1 MRKNIRRSLIVAAAA
16 SGIWTL
22 GTAAA
27 SAAELPVSADSVT
40 GTVEKAD
47 KGGLTGTVEETTQ
60 TVRETT
66 EGVTG
71 GITGKL
77 PSKGIPENGLP
88 TNTLPTDGL
97 NRTVEGT
104 VEGVRG
110 HLPVDARDAA
120 GRAAGTV
127 GDVKGEAGEALEG
140 TGHADKAGK
149 AVKEVQREAGSA
161 AGDLPGAPALGGL
174 PGVDV
179 APLPPRTLPAPALPP
194 VPQIPG
200 VPSAPATGDLVSGLA
215 GAGVRPEL
223 VTDRLSGEHA
233 QQTVATVQAGVST
246 ARPLVDRAGS
256 TVLPAYGSHLA
267 LHAQLVAGRAAAD
280 VAVTADAA
288 ASTSAP
294 FAESTVHR
302 THTLAGGAH
311 TAGGDVAAHLHA
323 FGAGAC
329 DDAVPYAAQLS
340 AGAHANVNGAVVH
353 VVSGVRVVEAPS
365 TRDLTDI
372 ANVPGLPSHRLPAVP
387 TV

>member
-47 KGGLTGTVEETTQ
+47 KGDPAGTAGEATD
-60 TVRETT
+60 TVGETT
-66 EGVTG
+66 EGVIG
-71 GITGKL
+71 GVTGKL

-88 TNTLPTDGL
+88 TNTLPTDNL
-97 NRTVEGT
+97 SRTVEGT
-104 VEGVRG
+104 VDGVRG
-110 HLPVDARDAA
+110 QLPVDARDAA
-120 GRAAGTV
+120 GTV
-127 GDVKGEAGEALEG
+127 GDAKGKAGKALDG

-149 AVKEVQREAGSA
+149 ALKDAERKAGSA
-161 AGDLPGAPALGGL
+161 TGNLPGAPALGDL

-179 APLPPRTLPAPALPP
+179 APLPPRTLPAPALPA
-194 VPQIPG
+194 VPQVPG
-200 VPSAPATGDLVSGLA
+200 VPSAPGAGDLVSGLA

-223 VTDRLSGEHA
+223 VTDRLKGDHA

-246 ARPLVDRAGS
+246 ARPLIDRAGN
-256 TVLPAYGSHLA
+256 TVLPAYGSNLA
-267 LHAQLVAGRAAAD
+267 LHVQLVAGQAAAD
-280 VAVTADAA
+280 AAVTADAA

-294 FAESTVHR
+294 FAQSTVHR
-302 THTLAGGAH
+302 AHTLAEGAH
-311 TAGGDVAAHLHA
+311 TAGGDVAGHVHA
-323 FGAGAC
+323 FGEGAC
-329 DDAVPYAAQLS
+329 DDAVPYAAELG
-340 AGAHANVNGAVVH
+340 AGAHGNVNGAVVH
-353 VVSGVRVVEAPS
+353 VVSGVQVVEVPS